1 MMMLKREPPVAD
13 HPLPLQ
19 QGVELKQE
27 EEERTVVVPPAFRAV
42 PGPQVVD
49 QSSVG
54 GLVDPPKGL
63 VLDVR
68 ITRSVGS
75 TLALEATRE
84 LKVARAKDIFR
95 TNVTQGCV

>member
-1 MMMLKREPPVAD
+1 MKLKREPPVAD
-13 HPLPLQ
+13 NPLPLLQ

-27 EEERTVVVPPAFRAV
+27 EEERTVVVPLVLRAV
-42 PGPQVVD
+42 PGPQVAG

-63 VLDVR
+63 VLGAR
-68 ITRSVGS
+68 ITKSVGS

-84 LKVARAKDIFR
+84 LMVARAKDIFR
-95 TNVTQGCV
+95 TSVTQGGV

>member
-1 MMMLKREPPVAD
+1 MMLKREPPVAD
-13 HPLPLQ
+13 NPLPLLL

-27 EEERTVVVPPAFRAV
+27 EEERTVVVPLVLRAV
-42 PGPQVVD
+42 PGPQVAG
-49 QSSVG
+49 QSSVE

-68 ITRSVGS
+68 ITKSVGS

-95 TNVTQGCV
+95 TSVTQGGV

>member
-1 MMMLKREPPVAD
+1 MKLRKGPPVAD
-13 HPLPLQ
+13 NPLPLLQ

-27 EEERTVVVPPAFRAV
+27 EEERTVVVPLVLRAV
-42 PGPQVVD
+42 PGPQVAG
-49 QSSVG
+49 QSSVE

-68 ITRSVGS
+68 ITRRVGG

-95 TNVTQGCV
+95 ANAIQGDV

>member
-1 MMMLKREPPVAD
+1 MMLKREPPVAD

-27 EEERTVVVPPAFRAV
+27 EEEIMVVVPPVLRVV

-49 QSSVG
+49 QYSVG
-54 GLVDPPKGL
+54 ELVDPPKGL
-63 VLDVR
+63 VPVVR
-68 ITRSVGS
+68 ITKSVGS
-75 TLALEATRE
+75 TLPLEATRE

-95 TNVTQGCV
+95 ISVTQGDF